1 MKRSETTSEAGA
13 GPDFHPLYSQIKD
26 LLIQRV
32 LRGDWR
38 PGEMLPSEFKLAAEF
53 KVSQG
58 TVRKALD
65 ELAAE
70 KAVMRMQGKGTFV
83 TARSTRDTPLHF
95 FRLVLDCGKA
105 WVPHNTRLIHIREE
119 AAREDEIK
127 ILALAPGAKVWR
139 MERVRFFEERPMIRD
154 TVSLAAT
161 RFPDL
166 ENIYKRAPKSNF
178 YSMLEQEYGVLIV
191 KAEERLRARAATD
204 YDAALLEIAPNSPVL
219 DIERLSFAIDGSPIE
234 FRHMVC
240 ETSGQ
245 HYATSSNG

>member
-1 MKRSETTSEAGA
+1 M
-13 GPDFHPLYSQIKD
+13 
-26 LLIQRV
+26 
-32 LRGDWR
+32 
-38 PGEMLPSEFKLAAEF
+38 
-53 KVSQG
+53 
-58 TVRKALD
+58 
-65 ELAAE
+65 
-70 KAVMRMQGKGTFV
+70 
-83 TARSTRDTPLHF
+83 
-95 FRLVLDCGKA
+95 
-105 WVPHNTRLIHIREE
+105 
-119 AAREDEIK
+119 
-127 ILALAPGAKVWR
+127 
-139 MERVRFFEERPMIRD
+139 
-154 TVSLAAT
+154 SLAAA

-240 ETSGQ
+240 ETSSQ